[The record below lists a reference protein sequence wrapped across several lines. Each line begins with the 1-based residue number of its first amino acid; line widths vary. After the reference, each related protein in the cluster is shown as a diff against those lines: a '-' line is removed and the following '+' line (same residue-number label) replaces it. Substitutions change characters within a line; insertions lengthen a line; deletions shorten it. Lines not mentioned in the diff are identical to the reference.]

1 MALPKPPLWVPIFS
15 LRHPKAVKAW
25 RIMCVLSGG
34 CAVVTAGDG
43 SPHSGRRLCDPESI
57 IRLVSLGN
65 SKLQSYGGV
74 KLSGFTRSAP
84 NRPHSFV
91 RGHIS

>member
-1 MALPKPPLWVPIFS
+1 MAPLKPLLWFPIFS
-15 LRHPKAVKAW
+15 PRHPKAVKAW

-43 SPHSGRRLCDPESI
+43 SPHPGHRLCDLESMI
-57 IRLVSLGN
+57 SLVFLGN

-74 KLSGFTRSAP
+74 KLS
-84 NRPHSFV
+84 
-91 RGHIS
+91 